1 MEFFTK
7 FCWISSTIIFYFH
20 EFGVY
25 GTCNFN
31 YWKCIM
37 IYKLFNREL
46 NIRDQNTNKC
56 KEIYK
61 RIESKYEIMKSK
73 LKSNYTYSQNFQLIL
88 I

>member
-56 KEIYK
+56 KIYK

>member
-1 MEFFTK
+1 
-7 FCWISSTIIFYFH
+7 
-20 EFGVY
+20 
-25 GTCNFN
+25 
-31 YWKCIM
+31 M
-37 IYKLFNREL
+37 IYKLFNRELNIRDQNTNKCKEIYKRIESKYREL

>member
-1 MEFFTK
+1 
-7 FCWISSTIIFYFH
+7 
-20 EFGVY
+20 
-25 GTCNFN
+25 
-31 YWKCIM
+31 M